1 MTALYKKCLEFTIAT
16 ELTITDVVAPPVKS
30 CAKASCDEPAKIIM
44 DIKKVT
50 VEPSPDSIPITP
62 KIIPNGTTGIRRG
75 RTSKHPFEKI
85 LYLML
90 MTGKL

>member
-1 MTALYKKCLEFTIAT
+1 
-16 ELTITDVVAPPVKS
+16 VKS
-30 CAKASCDEPAKIIM
+30 CAKASWDEPAKIII

-62 KIIPNGTTGIRRG
+62 KIIPNGTTGIRSG
-75 RTSKHPFEKI
+75 ITSRHPFEKI
-85 LYLML
+85 LYWIF